1 MTQVWI
7 GGIYLKDEGGY
18 EIILRSL
25 NHYKKRLRSIGRSPE
40 LTNAPMFAQ
49 IVLQEANKTGPLIDP
64 AVAKLNNALG
74 NPETMA
80 DLQAD
85 VPLYERALICYRSDI
100 QKAQDGTD
108 EFYSKLISDNS
119 MAITDYTNIA
129 TALEKIKQ
137 FASS

>member
-1 MTQVWI
+1 MSQVWI

-25 NHYKKRLRSIGRSPE
+25 SHYRKRLKSIGRSPE

-49 IVLQEANKTGPLIDP
+49 IVLQEASKTGPLIDP
-64 AVAKLNNALG
+64 AISKINSALR
-74 NPETMA
+74 NPETLP

-85 VPLYERALICYRSDI
+85 VPLYERALLCYRSDI
-100 QKAQDGTD
+100 QKAQNGTD
-108 EFYSKLISDNS
+108 EFYSKLISENP
-119 MAITDYTNIA
+119 MAMTDYRNIE

-137 FASS
+137 FSS

>member
-1 MTQVWI
+1 MSQVWI

-25 NHYKKRLRSIGRSPE
+25 NHYKKRLKSIGRSPE

-49 IVLQEANKTGPLIDP
+49 IVLQEANKTGPMIDP
-64 AVAKLNNALG
+64 AISKINNALG
-74 NPETMA
+74 RPETIV

-85 VPLYERALICYRSDI
+85 VPLYERALMCYHSDI
-100 QKAQDGTD
+100 QKAQNGTD
-108 EFYSKLISDNS
+108 EFYSKLISDNA
-119 MAITDYTNIA
+119 MAVTDYPNIA

-137 FASS
+137 ISSS